1 MVPLVGQDA
10 QVRLHNADVPEV
22 AGEHVQVGLHHG
34 VVPGDE
40 TLSPSHALVEV
51 ILLLLVHVHA
61 YDLDV
66 VGRAVLQLF
75 PEKVAPDGQVADSV
89 VWPQDGVV
97 VVDEVEEVVKDG
109 RLGGKAFDVV
119 ENVDAE
125 VSGT

>member
-1 MVPLVGQDA
+1 
-10 QVRLHNADVPEV
+10 
-22 AGEHVQVGLHHG
+22 
-34 VVPGDE
+34 
-40 TLSPSHALVEV
+40 
-51 ILLLLVHVHA
+51 
-61 YDLDV
+61 
-66 VGRAVLQLF
+66 VLQLF

-109 RLGGKAFDVV
+109 RLGGKALDVV